1 MIGMGKVLKTIILAL
16 TVLLTAFPVFADG
29 AGFVRF
35 VLNKQVFDLP
45 PDAIASARVIKD
57 FNNQDALEVSV
68 TPDWLVPLSS
78 FTKDPQGRTIS
89 IFICGVL
96 VAEPQLQGR
105 ISGGRFFLTGDPD
118 VIHKAAVFLGARS
131 CTTLPNS

>member
-1 MIGMGKVLKTIILAL
+1 MGKALKSIAFAL
-16 TVLLTAFPVFADG
+16 TTALLTAFPVFADG
-29 AGFVRF
+29 EGFVRF

-57 FNNQDALEVSV
+57 FNNQDALEVTV
-68 TPDWLVPLSS
+68 TPDWLAPLSD
-78 FTKDPQGRTIS
+78 FTKGPQGRSIS
-89 IFICGVL
+89 IFVCGAL

-118 VIHKAAVFLGARS
+118 VIHKAALFLGARS

>member
-1 MIGMGKVLKTIILAL
+1 MGKALRSIVLAL
-16 TVLLTAFPVFADG
+16 TAALLTACPVFADG

-45 PDAIASARVIKD
+45 PDAIASVRVIKD
-57 FNNQDALEVSV
+57 FNNQDALEVTV
-68 TPDWLVPLSS
+68 TPDWLAPLSN

-89 IFICGVL
+89 IFVCGAL
-96 VAEPQLQGR
+96 VAEPVLQGR
-105 ISGGRFFLTGDPD
+105 ISGGRFFLTGDRE

-131 CTTLPNS
+131 CTMLPNS

>member
-1 MIGMGKVLKTIILAL
+1 MGKALKSIAFAL
-16 TVLLTAFPVFADG
+16 TTALLTAFPVFADG
-29 AGFVRF
+29 EGFVRF

-45 PDAIASARVIKD
+45 PDAIARARVIKD
-57 FNNQDALEVSV
+57 FNNQDALEVTV
-68 TPDWLVPLSS
+68 TPERLAPLSD
-78 FTKDPQGRTIS
+78 FTKGPLVRTIS
-89 IFICGVL
+89 IFVCGAL

-118 VIHKAAVFLGARS
+118 VIHKAALFLGARS

>member
-1 MIGMGKVLKTIILAL
+1 MGKALRSIVLAL
-16 TVLLTAFPVFADG
+16 TAALLTAFPVFADG
-29 AGFVRF
+29 EGFVRF

-57 FNNQDALEVSV
+57 YNNQDALEVTV
-68 TPDWLVPLSS
+68 TPDWLAPLSS
-78 FTKDPQGRTIS
+78 FTKDPQGRIIS
-89 IFICGVL
+89 IFVCGAL

-105 ISGGRFFLTGDPD
+105 ISGGRFFIVGDAS

-131 CTTLPNS
+131 CMTLPNS

>member
-1 MIGMGKVLKTIILAL
+1 MGKALRSIVLAL
-16 TVLLTAFPVFADG
+16 TAALLTACPVFADG

-45 PDAIASARVIKD
+45 PDAIASVRVIKD
-57 FNNQDALEVSV
+57 FNNQDALEVTV
-68 TPDWLVPLSS
+68 TPDWLAPLSN

-89 IFICGVL
+89 IFVCGAL
-96 VAEPQLQGR
+96 VAEPVLQGR
-105 ISGGRFFLTGDPD
+105 ISGGRFFLTGDRE